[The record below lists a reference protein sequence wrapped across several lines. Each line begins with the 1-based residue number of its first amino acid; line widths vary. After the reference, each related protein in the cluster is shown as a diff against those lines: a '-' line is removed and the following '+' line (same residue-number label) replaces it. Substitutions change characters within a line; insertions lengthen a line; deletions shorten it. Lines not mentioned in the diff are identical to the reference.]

1 VKWRLLIILLLLAF
15 LLSSCGGKQDPLSVG
30 ELKSLFEQE
39 AQSFNISLDL
49 EDFDVQMVG
58 SFDKPGV
65 LGRCWFR
72 GEGLMRGFLIELLTS
87 PWEKGDAEYR
97 ESIFFHEGGHCFLG
111 QGHRS
116 NSLMKPALIDDYFA
130 RRDFYIPE
138 LFSHGWN
145 LFAAVTSDGSYEDD
159 GVHYIDITRDHSCQY
174 H

>member
-1 VKWRLLIILLLLAF
+1 MRLLIVMLFIILI
-15 LLSSCGGKQDPLSVG
+15 STGCGGKQDPLSVG

-58 SFDKPGV
+58 EFDKPGV

-97 ESIFFHEGGHCFLG
+97 ENIFFHEGGHCFLG

-116 NSLMKPALIDDYFA
+116 NSLMEPSLIDDYFA

-138 LFSHGWN
+138 LFLNGLDLQALYS
-145 LFAAVTSDGSYEDD
+145 V
-159 GVHYIDITRDHSCQY
+159 DHSCQY